1 MDNLAEKETHTRF
14 WYAVGS
20 TLLTFAYFGIVD
32 PEHHAGAWQFLM
44 VVAGGFGIAK
54 ATQHLKVK

>member
-1 MDNLAEKETHTRF
+1 MVDLAEKESHTRF
-14 WYAVGS
+14 KYAVGS
-20 TLLTFAYFGIVD
+20 TILTFAYMFFADGAD
-32 PEHHAGAWQFLM
+32 HAGAFQFLM